1 MNDDTKSKWQKL
13 GKGLA
18 KAGLGTLGTI
28 VGGPAGGVLGS
39 VISDMLGSK
48 DNDDAATAAL
58 AKADPATFAK
68 IQEIQASIELARLE
82 TQRTEIDATTS
93 KWLSDNA
100 SPHWLPNNIRPLT
113 LAVIVLFW
121 IFWNFLTVAIVTY
134 FFSTAGRTD
143 DALTGFFV
151 SVGMQI
157 AGILGTV
164 IVAYFGSRG
173 IEKVSATRH
182 QS

>member
-1 MNDDTKSKWQKL
+1 MSEDTKSKWQKL

-82 TQRTEIDATTS
+82 TQRNEEDNLTS
-93 KWLSDNA
+93 RHAADMMSDSRLSKA
-100 SPHWLPNNIRPLT
+100 VRPS
-113 LAVIVLFW
+113 VL
-121 IFWNFLTVAIVTY
+121 IL
-134 FFSTAGRTD
+134 FSTAYIILIYAVAFAIPLERIPLVIPLVS
-143 DALTGFFV
+143 ALGGIVLGVVGF
-151 SVGMQI
+151 
-157 AGILGTV
+157 
-164 IVAYFGSRG
+164 YFGGRS
-173 IEKVSATRH
+173 IEKTTSIFKA
-182 QS
+182 